1 MVKQE
6 KAINIAKWI
15 VKNMPR
21 TGKRL
26 SAKRKRIL
34 KMEMELVGTK
44 IIGLPNGLEL
54 ICKLFEDETNY
65 KISRAAML
73 VPTGAG
79 QLGLAEWLPYA
90 KIHKG
95 VIISKNHIM
104 YVVDGNDDVVNKYQ
118 TTIGSGIVV
127 PTSSGP
133 VGGDV
138 GGDTSPS
145 LKLTT

>member
-26 SAKRKRIL
+26 SAKRKRIQ
-34 KMEMELVGTK
+34 KMEMELIGARIV
-44 IIGLPNGLEL
+44 GLPNGLEL
-54 ICKLFEDETNY
+54 ICKLYEDEDNY
-65 KISRAAML
+65 RLSKSAIL
-73 VPTGAG
+73 VPAGQG

-95 VIISKNHIM
+95 VVIAKHHIM
-104 YVVDGNDDVVNKYQ
+104 YVVEGSDDVVNKYN

-127 PTSSGP
+127 PVSGGP
-133 VGGDV
+133 M
-138 GGDTSPS
+138 GGDTQPS